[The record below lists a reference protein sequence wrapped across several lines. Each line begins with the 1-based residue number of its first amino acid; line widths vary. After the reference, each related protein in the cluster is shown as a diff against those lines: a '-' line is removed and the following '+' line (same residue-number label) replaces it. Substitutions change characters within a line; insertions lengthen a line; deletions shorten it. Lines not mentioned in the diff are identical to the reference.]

1 MRVEDNRKYRLHM
14 PKPKT
19 ASSSFINRRSVFL
32 REKLPNGRYICIPST
47 FDKGIEGLF
56 LLRVYTDN
64 SNDLR
69 HAFSKRLTNKSIS
82 IFY

>member
-1 MRVEDNRKYRLHM
+1 MRVEDNRKYRLHL

-47 FDKGIEGLF
+47 FDKNIEGLF
-56 LLRVYTDN
+56 LV
-64 SNDLR
+64 
-69 HAFSKRLTNKSIS
+69 
-82 IFY
+82 